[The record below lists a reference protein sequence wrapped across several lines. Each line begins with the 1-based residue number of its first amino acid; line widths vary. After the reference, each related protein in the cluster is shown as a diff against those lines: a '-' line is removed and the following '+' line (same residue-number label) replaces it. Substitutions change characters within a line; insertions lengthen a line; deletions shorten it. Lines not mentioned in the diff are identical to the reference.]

1 MSVML
6 ARALEHN
13 RKQPQDAL
21 WTDKPA
27 FEKQIENLEPI
38 QPDEDYVL
46 MGSTAWRCHR
56 PRGGRL

>member
-27 FEKQIENLEPI
+27 FEKLIENLGDVI
-38 QPDEDYVL
+38 AR
-46 MGSTAWRCHR
+46 S
-56 PRGGRL
+56 GGRL